1 MILNENYDFNRE
13 APKEVK
19 DAFKFPPSRVRLQT
33 GQKLCRIL
41 TPVGI
46 DQARNRSRIHNLE
59 SDPNEVGYW
68 WMTRKTFSQFASM
81 SGRRGVGLSEVVRA
95 KEAIPLEYSSAM
107 NALFIIQLKREVYA
121 FQGLAAPQ
129 PRSIKDRTVMLIGNA
144 EQVWIP
150 RLSWDDVFVV
160 RFLNSFQP
168 INLADLSPNLT
179 VTLGDILRAQKG
191 R

>member
-13 APKEVK
+13 APNDVK
-19 DAFKFPPSRVRLQT
+19 DAFKFPPAKVRLQT
-33 GQKLCRIL
+33 GQKLYRIL
-41 TPVGI
+41 TPAGI
-46 DQARNRSRIHNLE
+46 DQARNRSRSHSLE

-68 WMTRKTFSQFASM
+68 WMTSKTFRQLASM
-81 SGRRGVGLSEVVRA
+81 SRRQGVGLTEVVRA
-95 KEAIPLEYSSAM
+95 KEAIPLEYSSTM
-107 NALFIIQLKREVYA
+107 NALFIIQLKCEAYA

-160 RFLNSFQP
+160 RFLNSFQS
-168 INLADLSPNLT
+168 INLTDLGPNLT
-179 VTLGDILRAQKG
+179 VTLGDILRAQRG
-191 R
+191 G